1 MLQPVLFGG
10 PNARRLQPS
19 VPPPE
24 RLACALP
31 QQAPRIASRRRWL
44 LPNSFGV
51 PDR

>member
-1 MLQPVLFGG
+1 MWKPVLFGG
-10 PNARRLQPS
+10 SNARRLQPS
-19 VPPPE
+19 VLPSE

-31 QQAPRIASRRRWL
+31 QSVHRSTGPRRWL